1 MNPFFTNSK
10 QQGDRTFT
18 LLTLSTFIR
27 NVEKWSNIL
36 LKSCGVNTARFV
48 KYVWPF
54 FKIIY
59 EKNNSSNPQ
68 KLSQTTQI

>member
-1 MNPFFTNSK
+1 M
-10 QQGDRTFT
+10 
-18 LLTLSTFIR
+18 
-27 NVEKWSNIL
+27 
-36 LKSCGVNTARFV
+36 NTARFV

-59 EKNNSSNPQ
+59 ERNNSSNPQ